1 MSTSSEQQ
9 AEKNAQNK
17 TISGLTQ
24 QLNTLTAAIK
34 LMGKDMVGKGG
45 GAVGSGASKAAN
57 VVIDA
62 TLEEIP
68 GGKAIAGMVGDAKKY
83 FTGLKERAKSE
94 AEKKSSKNKSKDI
107 IDTIEKSSQN
117 ESREFIHAVEKSRH
131 ENSAD
136 NKEIIK
142 EVKKVTEVVKES
154 NNIAIIEGL
163 EESHELKHL
172 THELEK
178 SRHNESHELI
188 SELEKSRHN
197 ESTKEFISELEKSRH
212 NESTKEFISELEKS
226 RHNESH
232 ELISELEKSR
242 HNESHELIS
251 ELEKSRHNESHE
263 LISELEKSK
272 DTNSANNKE
281 TTKAIKETTK
291 AIKESNDIAKREA
304 AEEKIKAIK
313 DKDTVA
319 ASQLVKP
326 NKDSHDEK
334 SSGIFGALGAVIISK
349 IGGIIKSVTGFLRNG
364 LAITGKNIMKGLGTA
379 LRFAGSALFLAIR
392 LLNPIGW
399 ALLIADLLVTFK
411 DEIIGFFKGDGFKN
425 FIQSTKQLLI
435 NAWDGIVKFFKETD
449 WSGLIKSA
457 GEAIGDLI
465 CKLGKWFK
473 DSMVSLWEGVK
484 SWVADLSE
492 VISVIGSAIYDNLLK
507 PIGDWIKDKVK
518 GMWDAVTETI
528 GEWVTEFKKTVS
540 DKWDGAKQFL
550 SDLPHKLM
558 EPFDTLIDWFKTFSI
573 GGKLNDLLSGVTDK
587 ILEGFASIYNMT
599 IAKLPGVDTK
609 MLPNG
614 KLVKSDDYAE
624 YEKLVD
630 AGDSTQIAA
639 DKVKGMWDAVTDK
652 ISGWITDFKTLVS
665 DKWDGAKQFLNDI
678 PNKLMEPFDT
688 LIKWFDN
695 ARLGGKLNDLLSG
708 VGDKIVEG
716 FASIYNMTIGKLP
729 GVDKM
734 LQNGKLVS
742 SDDYGEYEKLV
753 GAGDSTQIAAAK
765 IAQMI
770 SDREAAN
777 PSVEQPGL
785 ISRAVGGVGNLVGSV
800 GRFVADGA
808 RYVYN
813 AIKPS
818 SDGKYQIISNGG
830 RTSAVGAKGK
840 FDASSS
846 AMQDLLSTNTG
857 LNNSLPTGVA
867 GDSIKNN
874 LVRVDEQ
881 IWEPLKR
888 IDPGVKIS
896 SGFRS
901 KEVNQR
907 IGGALQSDHT
917 EGRAIDI
924 VPGPGQTPT
933 DLANAIIDNNL
944 PFSKLIVEP
953 SWVHVSLPKEGETN
967 VQRLVMVSDDAMAEN
982 SKYGPVKIEAIH
994 LNNDLPPIS
1003 GNHTRAQVTGKI
1015 TSSTPISSPTPITGN
1030 MVATGTASVSN
1041 ANAELNAAIVK
1052 SASDSTSGATVAANN
1067 GNTVNNVTV
1076 INTSAKQYN
1085 NR

>member
-17 TISGLTQ
+17 TISGLTE
-24 QLNTLTAAIK
+24 QLNTLTSAIK
-34 LMGKDMVGKGG
+34 LMGKDMAGNGVGSVGKG
-45 GAVGSGASKAAN
+45 VGRAAN
-57 VVIDA
+57 VVVDA
-62 TLEEIP
+62 TLDEIP
-68 GGKAIAGMVGDAKKY
+68 GGRAIAGMVGDAKKY
-83 FTGLKERAKSE
+83 FTGLKERAKAE
-94 AEKKSSKNKSKDI
+94 AEKKSSKNESKDI
-107 IDTIEKSSQN
+107 IDTIEKTSQN
-117 ESREFIHAVEKSRH
+117 ESREFGSELEKSRH
-131 ENSAD
+131 ENSND

-178 SRHNESHELI
+178 SSCNETKES
-188 SELEKSRHN
+188 SSDLEKS
-197 ESTKEFISELEKSRH
+197 
-212 NESTKEFISELEKS
+212 
-226 RHNESH
+226 SH
-232 ELISELEKSR
+232 E
-242 HNESHELIS
+242 
-251 ELEKSRHNESHE
+251 
-263 LISELEKSK
+263 
-272 DTNSANNKE
+272 NSNDNKE
-281 TTKAIKETTK
+281 IVDAIKETTK
-291 AIKESNDIAKREA
+291 AIKESNDIARKAA
-304 AEEKIKAIK
+304 AEEKIKEIK

-319 ASQLVKP
+319 QSQLVKP
-326 NKDSHDEK
+326 DNTKKDEK
-334 SSGIFGALGAVIISK
+334 SNGIFGALGATVMGSIM
-349 IGGIIKSVTGFLRNG
+349 GIMKSATTFLTAG
-364 LAITGKNIMKGLGTA
+364 LAAIGTTIMKGLGVA
-379 LRFAGSALFLAIR
+379 LRFAGRALFLAVR

-411 DEIIGFFKGDGFKN
+411 DDIIGFFKGDGFKN

-435 NAWDGIVKFFKETD
+435 DAWDGIVKFFKETD

-457 GEAIGDLI
+457 AEGISNFIDTIGT
-465 CKLGKWFK
+465 WFK

-484 SWVADLSE
+484 NWVSDLTE
-492 VISVIGSAIYDNLLK
+492 VISVIGTAIYDNLLT
-507 PIGDWIKDKVK
+507 PLG
-518 GMWDAVTETI
+518 T
-528 GEWVTEFKKTVS
+528 WVLDS
-540 DKWDGAKQFL
+540 
-550 SDLPHKLM
+550 
-558 EPFDTLIDWFKTFSI
+558 
-573 GGKLNDLLSGVTDK
+573 
-587 ILEGFASIYNMT
+587 
-599 IAKLPGVDTK
+599 
-609 MLPNG
+609 
-614 KLVKSDDYAE
+614 VKS
-624 YEKLVD
+624 
-630 AGDSTQIAA
+630 
-639 DKVKGMWDAVTDK
+639 MWDAVTDK

-708 VGDKIVEG
+708 VTDKILEG
-716 FASIYNMTIGKLP
+716 FASIYNMTVAKLP
-729 GVDKM
+729 GVDTKM
-734 LQNGKLVS
+734 LPNGKLVK
-742 SDDYGEYEKLV
+742 SDDYAEYENLV
-753 GAGDSTQIAAAK
+753 NAGNSTQDAAAK
-765 IAQMI
+765 ITQMI
-770 SDREAAN
+770 SDRESAEHQYNVKKVMA
-777 PSVEQPGL
+777 EQHVTAEQAEVIVTQQEKEKNQGV
-785 ISRAVGGVGNLVGSV
+785 IGKAVTAVGNGLSKVGDVASGAASYVSDKASSAVDSV
-800 GRFVADGA
+800 KAFFS
-808 RYVYN
+808 
-813 AIKPS
+813 KSS

-840 FDASSS
+840 FDASSD
-846 AMQDLLSTNTG
+846 AMNSLLATNTG
-857 LNNSLPTGVA
+857 LNNSLPTGAA
-867 GDSIKNN
+867 GDSVKNN

-982 SKYGPVKIEAIH
+982 AKYGPVKIESIH

-1003 GNHTRAQVTGKI
+1003 GSPTRAQATGKI
-1015 TSSTPISSPTPITGN
+1015 PQSAPISSPTPSTGD
-1030 MVATGTASVSN
+1030 MVATGTASVSK
-1041 ANAELNAAIVK
+1041 ANTELNAAIFK
-1052 SASDSTSGATVAANN
+1052 SASDSSSGATVTANN

-1076 INTSAKQYN
+1076 INTSTGKSSTW
-1085 NR
+1085 